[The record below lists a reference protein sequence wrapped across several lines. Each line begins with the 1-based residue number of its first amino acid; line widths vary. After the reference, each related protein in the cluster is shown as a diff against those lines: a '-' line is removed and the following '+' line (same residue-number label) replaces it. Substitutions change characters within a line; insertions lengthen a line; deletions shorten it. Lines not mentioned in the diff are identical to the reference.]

1 MRNFERTY
9 LMHRASNSPL
19 MNTIKNSSSYSI
31 TDSFNSQKKEMAM
44 LLEYRELDRL
54 VMELEKE
61 LQAVRTLRAEMEKY
75 KVDFNMKIE
84 DEATNKI
91 QEVINRIDKMFT

>member
-1 MRNFERTY
+1 MRNFERAY
-9 LMHRASNSPL
+9 LMHRTSNLAL
-19 MNTIKNSSSYSI
+19 MNTINNSGSYSI
-31 TDSFNSQKKEMAM
+31 ADSFNNQKKEIAM

-75 KVDFNMKIE
+75 KIDFNMKVE